1 MTPITSALEAEL
13 REKIQK
19 THLVVWLDVAGDYTA
34 FVDDLLRRHRE
45 GDFPYPV
52 VAFRGSFLEVMLA
65 LAPHGAG
72 DEKPQLLVHV
82 PGHNKTTIRKT
93 PLLEVYEAGKFF
105 EKALDTLIREVATG
119 LVPPEEIERF
129 LASRESSLAG
139 AEGWLAAQTAA
150 GSEGFARTLEAIE
163 LPHLVA
169 QLVGGRGA
177 PDARP
182 DEGEMATLRAHLLRQ
197 VGLDEAWI
205 QAILG
210 GRGARNR
217 DELGLALGAWLL
229 CTEYVHDLARA
240 PYMQELTRLRGLS
253 RQLVERC
260 GELSRTLREHHAELY
275 ERLADEVQALLPEE
289 RDAIAPEDLGKID
302 TFRFEEAKVLEG
314 TLAALERE
322 QWDQAL
328 AFAAAREGERSFWLG
343 RDPMRRHAWSIVTE
357 AARLGKAMAAA
368 PAPLQG
374 ARSLADAVER
384 YARAGA
390 PVDRAHRG
398 FEQTWQRLWDPRVP
412 HLEALKEIR
421 RRMQRL
427 YRGWADTLARDFTV
441 TCVQHGFLPEA
452 SLQQRTLFEQVVMP
466 LCAGS
471 EKVAYFV
478 VDAFRYEMA
487 ADLVE
492 EMQGPGTVV
501 ELRPRLAE
509 LPTIT
514 AVGMNVLAPVATGG
528 RLSPALETG
537 DFKGFR
543 TGEFTVR
550 EPEDRARAMAERSGA
565 HVITLKLAEICEAEA
580 GALRRKIGP
589 AKLILVHSQEID
601 EAGEV
606 GLGIRTFEG
615 TLRDLKAALHHLL
628 AAGVKQFVLTADHG
642 FLLQDETTREHA
654 YGTKRDP
661 DRRHV
666 LADEPRREAGAAY
679 VALDALGYEKA
690 PGYLIFRED
699 TTVYATGRSGAAFVH
714 GGNSPEERIIPV
726 LTVRRRS
733 EAGAGTST
741 YTVEVKAER
750 DLAGMR
756 CLRLRVLMSSQLSLG
771 FAAAREIEL
780 GLRVPGRPEVQL
792 TIKDVRNPGALKNG
806 RVVAKVGE
814 EWTDVYFSLEGPGD
828 DKVQLEVH
836 HPLGVEQVAPCTLET
851 LFAVDGR
858 AGGTPAAPAPA
869 SGKAAAAGWLA
880 SLPDEAT
887 RRVFLHL
894 EAHGAVTEEE
904 LCAMLGSPRAA
915 RRFAA
920 DFDELAQRVPFR
932 ARVEQAGSGKRY
944 VKEQER

>member
-1 MTPITSALEAEL
+1 MMPGPITSALEAEL

-19 THLVVWLDVAGDYTA
+19 AHLVVWLDAAGHYTA
-34 FVDDLLRRHRE
+34 FADDLLRRHRE

-52 VAFRGSFLEVMLA
+52 VAFRGSFLEAMIA
-65 LAPHGAG
+65 LEPHGSSV
-72 DEKPQLLVHV
+72 ERPHLLVHV
-82 PGHNKTTIRKT
+82 PGYNSRSIRKT
-93 PLLEVYEAGKFF
+93 PLLDIYKTGTGF
-105 EKALDTLIREVATG
+105 EKALDTLIREVVTG
-119 LVPPEEIERF
+119 VVPPEEIERF
-129 LASRESSLAG
+129 LASPERSLAG
-139 AEGWLAAQTAA
+139 AEQWLAEQTA
-150 GSEGFARTLEAIE
+150 GGGEGFARTLEAIDIS
-163 LPHLVA
+163 HLVA
-169 QLVGGRGA
+169 QLVGRGGRE
-177 PDARP
+177 ARP
-182 DEGEMATLRAHLLRQ
+182 DEDEMQALRAHLLRQ
-197 VGLDEAWI
+197 VGLDEAWT

-210 GRGARNR
+210 GRSARNR

-229 CTEYVHDLARA
+229 CTEYVHDLAR
-240 PYMQELTRLRGLS
+240 PPHMKELDRLRGLS
-253 RQLVERC
+253 KQLVERC
-260 GELSRTLREHHAELY
+260 GELTRRLREQHADLY
-275 ERLADEVQALLPEE
+275 ERLADEVQALIPEE
-289 RDAIAPEDLGKID
+289 RDAIAPEDLGRID

-314 TLAALERE
+314 ALAALQRE
-322 QWDQAL
+322 QWDQA
-328 AFAAAREGERSFWLG
+328 AGFAAARDGERSFWLG
-343 RDPMRRHAWSIVTE
+343 RDPMRRHAWSIAGE
-357 AARLGKAMAAA
+357 AARLGEALASA

-398 FEQTWQRLWDPRVP
+398 FEQTWQRLRDPRVP

-427 YRGWADTLARDFTV
+427 YRGWADRLARDFTV
-441 TCVQHGFLPEA
+441 ACVQHGFLPEP
-452 SLQQRTLFEQVVMP
+452 SLQQRTLFEQVVAP
-466 LCAGS
+466 CLAGG

-478 VDAFRYEMA
+478 IDAFRYEMA
-487 ADLVE
+487 AGLVE
-492 EMQGPGTVV
+492 EMQGPGTAV
-501 ELRPRLAE
+501 ELAARLAE
-509 LPTIT
+509 LPTVT
-514 AVGMNVLAPVATGG
+514 AVGMNALAPVASGG
-528 RLSPALETG
+528 RLSPALEG
-537 DFKGFR
+537 GSFGGFK

-550 EPEDRARAMAERSGA
+550 APEDRARAMAERSGA
-565 HVITLKLAEICEAEA
+565 HVITLKLSEICEAEA

-589 AKLILVHSQEID
+589 AKLLLVHSQEID

-615 TLRDLKAALHHLL
+615 TLRDIKAAWHHLL

-642 FLLQDETTREHA
+642 FLLQDETTQEHV

-679 VALDALGYEKA
+679 VALDELGYEKA

-699 TTVYATGRSGAAFVH
+699 TTVYATGKSGATFVH

-733 EAGAGTST
+733 EAGAGTSA
-741 YTVEVKAER
+741 YAVEARAER

-756 CLRLRVLMSSQLSLG
+756 CLRLRVLVASQLSLG

-780 GLRVPGRPEVQL
+780 ELRVPERPDVQIK
-792 TIKDVRNPGALKNG
+792 IKDVREPGALRNG
-806 RVVAKVGE
+806 RIVAKVGE
-814 EWTDVYFSLEGPGD
+814 AWTDVYFSLEGPAD
-828 DKVQLEVH
+828 DKVQVEVH
-836 HPLGVEQVAPCTLET
+836 HPLGVEQVAPCTPET

-858 AGGTPAAPAPA
+858 AGPAAPAAAAP
-869 SGKAAAAGWLA
+869 GKAAAPGWLA
-880 SLPDEAT
+880 SLPGEAIG
-887 RRVFLHL
+887 RVFLHL
-894 EAHGAVTEEE
+894 EEHGAVTEEE

>member
-1 MTPITSALEAEL
+1 MVVITSALEAEL

-19 THLVVWLDVAGDYTA
+19 THLVVWLDVAGHYTA
-34 FVDDLLRRHRE
+34 FADDLLRRHRE

-52 VAFRGSFLEVMLA
+52 VAFRGSFLETMLA
-65 LAPHGAG
+65 LEPHGAG
-72 DEKPQLLVHV
+72 VERPQLLVHV
-82 PGHNKTTIRKT
+82 PGHNKASIRKT
-93 PLLEVYEAGKFF
+93 PLLEVYEAGTAL

-129 LASRESSLAG
+129 LASPERSLAG

-177 PDARP
+177 KREAKP
-182 DEGEMATLRAHLLRQ
+182 DEGEMAALRAHLLRQ

-210 GRGARNR
+210 GRRARDR
-217 DELGLALGAWLL
+217 EELGLALGAWLL
-229 CTEYVHDLARA
+229 CIEYVHDLARA
-240 PYMQELTRLRGLS
+240 PHMQELTRLRGLS
-253 RQLVERC
+253 TQLVERC
-260 GELSRTLREHHAELY
+260 GELTRYLREHHADLY
-275 ERLADEVQALLPEE
+275 ERLADEVQALLPGE
-289 RDAIAPEDLGKID
+289 REGIAPEDLGKID
-302 TFRFEEAKVLEG
+302 TFRFEEARVLEG

-328 AFAAAREGERSFWLG
+328 AFTAAREGQRSFWLG
-343 RDPMRRHAWSIVTE
+343 RDPMRRHAWSIVAE
-357 AARLGKAMAAA
+357 AARLGEAMAAA

-441 TCVQHGFLPEA
+441 TCMQHGFLPEA
-452 SLQQRTLFEQVVMP
+452 SMQQRTLFEQVVMP
-466 LCAGS
+466 LCAGG

-478 VDAFRYEMA
+478 IDAFRYEMA

-528 RLSPALETG
+528 RLSPALESG
-537 DFKGFR
+537 SFGGFR

-550 EPEDRARAMAERSGA
+550 GPEDRARAMGERSGA
-565 HVITLKLAEICEAEA
+565 HVVALKLAEICEAEA
-580 GALRRKIGP
+580 GALRRRLGP
-589 AKLILVHSQEID
+589 ATLILVHSQEID
-601 EAGEV
+601 EAGEL

-642 FLLQDETTREHA
+642 FLLQDETTREHV

-699 TTVYATGRSGAAFVH
+699 TTVYATGRGGAAFVH

-741 YTVEVKAER
+741 YTVEARAER

-780 GLRVPGRPEVQL
+780 GLRVPGRDDVHL

-806 RVVAKVGE
+806 RVLARVGE
-814 EWTDVYFSLEGPGD
+814 EWTDVYFSLDGPGD
-828 DKVQLEVH
+828 EKVQVEVH
-836 HPLGVEQVAPCTLET
+836 HPLGAEQVAPCALET

-858 AGGTPAAPAPA
+858 AGGAPPAQAAAP
-869 SGKAAAAGWLA
+869 GKGAAGWLA

-894 EAHGAVTEEE
+894 AEHGAVTEEE

-920 DFDELAQRVPFR
+920 DFDELARRVPFR